1 MPGYKAD
8 VRKVTKFFQS
18 FQPTEIF
25 LFSRVLIT
33 KPRNLLGICLNLS
46 SAA

>member
-1 MPGYKAD
+1 MPGYEAD
-8 VRKVTKFFQS
+8 ARKVTKFFQS
-18 FQPTEIF
+18 SQSAEIF

-33 KPRNLLGICLNLS
+33 KPRNLFGICLNLS